1 MGAFRIQ
8 WSVVDS
14 VAKAGRQ
21 LAAEVAVLRTRDFER
36 EGIPRQILPDLV
48 AAGVWEKI
56 GRGLYASAILPPGPH
71 HSLLEVAQ
79 QSPRAVLC
87 LLSALRFH
95 ELTTETPSEVWIA
108 LPRNQRAP
116 RAPTVR
122 IKVVRLSDGAFT
134 EGVEERRI
142 EGVPLR
148 VYSVAKTVADCFKFR
163 NQIGTNVA
171 LEALRDA
178 WRSKKTTA
186 DELWHHAKVC
196 RVANVM
202 RPYLEAVIR

>member
-1 MGAFRIQ
+1 MLYG
-8 WSVVDS
+8 SDVVDS
-14 VAKAGRQ
+14 IANAGRK
-21 LAAEVAVLRTRDFER
+21 LAAEFAVLRARDFER
-36 EGIPRQILPDLV
+36 KGIPRQNLADLV
-48 AAGVWEKI
+48 VAGIWEKI
-56 GRGLYASAILPPGPH
+56 GHGLYASAILPPGPQR
-71 HSLLEVAQ
+71 SLLEVAR
-79 QSPRAVLC
+79 QSPRAVVC

-116 RAPTVR
+116 RVPTVH
-122 IKVVRLSDGAFT
+122 IKAIRLSGGSFT
-134 EGVEERRI
+134 EGIEERQI

-186 DELWHHAKVC
+186 DELWHQAKVC

-202 RPYLEAVIR
+202 RPYLEAVVQ

>member
-1 MGAFRIQ
+1 MVGSI
-8 WSVVDS
+8 
-14 VAKAGRQ
+14 AKTGRK
-21 LAAEVAVLRTRDFER
+21 LAAEFAVLRTRDFELR
-36 EGIPRQILPDLV
+36 GIPRQCIADLV
-48 AAGVWEKI
+48 VDGVWEKI
-56 GRGLYASAILPPGPH
+56 GHGLYASAVLPPGPH

-79 QSPRAVLC
+79 QSPRAIVC

-108 LPRNQRAP
+108 LPRNQRGP
-116 RAPTVR
+116 RASTVH
-122 IKVVRLSDGAFT
+122 IKAVRLSGRAFT

-142 EGVPLR
+142 QGVLVK

-178 WRSKKTTA
+178 WRSKKVTA

-196 RVANVM
+196 RVANIM
-202 RPYLEAVIR
+202 RPYLEAVVR